1 MKPHHLIQAFS
12 RTNRI
17 FNKKKR
23 YGHIVTLQTPELYA
37 SKIDEALRLYTNGGM
52 DDVQA
57 PAWSETAEKLV
68 KAVESLKT
76 VAPTMEQLDDLQT
89 HGTLEELQAFV
100 KAYQAVDRL
109 IGEAQVYDEFQEDM
123 LKTKF
128 NMSREEFERLTGR
141 YHNII
146 ERIKELT
153 EEKKVEVIDIDVDYE
168 LESVK
173 RIEVNYRY
181 LVALLQAHMPEGN
194 DAPKLASEAEDQRIS
209 KFIEDYKKNNP
220 KVGEV
225 LSQLWFEVKF
235 NPENFRDKDA
245 FAVIE
250 ERVDELI
257 AKEIRDF
264 SAKWG
269 VNPEALKMYASTVPA
284 SEISS
289 KTVDASMGD
298 YAAYKAAGGSVT
310 KLKYLRELREAVA
323 TFVKDEIKPLTKR

>member
-1 MKPHHLIQAFS
+1 
-12 RTNRI
+12 
-17 FNKKKR
+17 
-23 YGHIVTLQTPELYA
+23 
-37 SKIDEALRLYTNGGM
+37 M

-57 PAWSETAEKLV
+57 PAWSETSEKLV
-68 KAVESLKT
+68 KAVESLRS
-76 VAPTMEQLDDLQT
+76 VAPTMEQVDDLQT
-89 HGTLEELQAFV
+89 HGTLEELQAFA

-109 IGEAQVYDEFQEDM
+109 IGEAQVYDEFQED
-123 LKTKF
+123 LLETKF
-128 NMSREEFERLTGR
+128 KMSREEFERLTGR

-146 ERIKELT
+146 ERIKALT
-153 EEKKVEVIDIDVDYE
+153 EETKVEVIEIDVDYE

-194 DAPKLASEAEDQRIS
+194 DAPKVASEAEDQRIS

-245 FAVIE
+245 FSVIE
-250 ERVDELI
+250 DRVSELI
-257 AKEIRDF
+257 EQEIKRF

-269 VNPEALKMYASTVPA
+269 VNPVALQMYANTVST

-323 TFVKDEIKPLTKR
+323 SFVKDEIKPLTKR

>member
-1 MKPHHLIQAFS
+1 M
-12 RTNRI
+12 RI
-17 FNKKKR
+17 GYVRVSSLDQNPDRQIEDLKAQQVEKIFMDKISGKNTDR
-23 YGHIVTLQTPELYA
+23 PELQKML
-37 SKIDEALRLYTNGGM
+37 SFIREGDTLI
-52 DDVQA
+52 VH
-57 PAWSETAEKLV
+57 SLV
-68 KAVESLKT
+68 
-76 VAPTMEQLDDLQT
+76 
-89 HGTLEELQAFV
+89 
-100 KAYQAVDRL
+100 
-109 IGEAQVYDEFQEDM
+109 
-123 LKTKF
+123 
-128 NMSREEFERLTGR
+128 
-141 YHNII
+141 
-146 ERIKELT
+146 
-153 EEKKVEVIDIDVDYE
+153 
-168 LESVK
+168 
-173 RIEVNYRY
+173 
-181 LVALLQAHMPEGN
+181 
-194 DAPKLASEAEDQRIS
+194 ASEAEDQRIS

-235 NPENFRDKDA
+235 KPEEFRDKDA

-257 AKEIRDF
+257 AKEIQDF

-269 VNPEALKMYASTVPA
+269 VNPEALKMYASTVLA